1 MQESKVTN
9 ARGPIGM
16 FDSGIGGGTVLRH
29 VHRLL
34 PAEDILYLAD
44 QAHVPYGPR
53 PREEIRLLA
62 QAATEWLLAQGAK
75 VIVVACNTASAAALR
90 WLRREYPNV
99 PFVGMVPAVKP
110 AARQSKSGVVGLMAT
125 PATMQGELLQEVVQE
140 WAQGVQLVQQVCHG
154 LVEHI
159 EKGELDS
166 PETLALL
173 RTYLTPMLNA
183 NADHIVLGC
192 THYPY
197 LEALIRRVVGPT
209 VHLVDAGE
217 AVARQVARVLDE
229 HHLRHPGTP
238 RNGHITYA
246 TTGDVAHLA
255 TLVERLHLPAGA
267 VQSATYAVSCA

>member
-1 MQESKVTN
+1 MTN

-53 PREEIRLLA
+53 PREEIRLLS
-62 QAATEWLLAQGAK
+62 QAATEWLLSQGAK

-90 WLRREYPNV
+90 WLRRKYPDV

-140 WAQGVQLVQQVCHG
+140 WAQDVQLVQQVCHG
-154 LVEHI
+154 LVEQI

-166 PETLALL
+166 PKTLALL
-173 RTYLTPMLNA
+173 QTYLTPMLNA

-197 LEALIRRVVGPT
+197 LEEAIRRVVGPSIT
-209 VHLVDAGE
+209 LVDAGE
-217 AVARQVARVLDE
+217 AVARQVARVLDA
-229 HHLRHPGTP
+229 HHLHHPDAPRH
-238 RNGHITYA
+238 GHITYA
-246 TTGDVAHLA
+246 TTGDMAHLA
-255 TLVERLHLPAGA
+255 TLIERLHLPNGA
-267 VQSATYAVSCA
+267 VQSAAYAVPLA

>member
-1 MQESKVTN
+1 VTN

-75 VIVVACNTASAAALR
+75 IVVVACNTASAAALR
-90 WLRREYPNV
+90 WLRRKYPHV

-125 PATMQGELLQEVVQE
+125 PATMQGELLRNVVQE
-140 WAQGVQLVQQVCHG
+140 WAQNVELVQQVCHG
-154 LVEHI
+154 LVEQI
-159 EKGELDS
+159 EKGEIDS
-166 PETLALL
+166 PETQALL
-173 RTYLTPMLNA
+173 QTYLTPLLNA

-197 LEALIRRVVGPT
+197 LEALIRRMVGPT

-217 AVARQVARVLDE
+217 AVARQVARVLYE
-229 HHLRHPGTP
+229 YHLRHPETQRRGY
-238 RNGHITYA
+238 ITYA
-246 TTGDVAHLA
+246 TTGDVEYLA
-255 TLVERLHLPAGA
+255 TQVERLHLPFGTIQNAIYTVPLA
-267 VQSATYAVSCA
+267 

>member
-1 MQESKVTN
+1 MTN
-9 ARGPIGM
+9 PGGPIGM

-34 PAEDILYLAD
+34 PNEDILYLAD

-53 PREEIRLLA
+53 PREEIRRLS
-62 QAATEWLLAQGAK
+62 QAATEWLLAHGAK
-75 VIVVACNTASAAALR
+75 IIVVACNTASAAALR
-90 WLRREYPNV
+90 WLRREYPHV

-110 AARQSKSGVVGLMAT
+110 AARHSKSGVVGLMAT

-140 WAQGVQLVQQVCHG
+140 WAQGVQLVQQICHG

-159 EKGELDS
+159 ERGELDS
-166 PETLALL
+166 PATIALL
-173 RTYLTPMLNA
+173 QQYLTPMLDA

-197 LEALIRRVVGPT
+197 LEDVIQRLVGPNIT
-209 VHLVDAGE
+209 LVDAGE

-229 HHLRHPGTP
+229 QMLHHPDRTRQGTL
-238 RNGHITYA
+238 TYA
-246 TTGDVAHLA
+246 TTGDPHHLA
-255 TLVERLHLPAGA
+255 TLLERLHLPRGN
-267 VQSATYAVSCA
+267 VQAATYVVPLA